1 MRSVRNFVISGLSA
15 GLVSTL
21 VVAPE
26 ASAAGRA
33 ATPANDPAQT
43 TCVVEGPDILEANA
57 QPCGTL
63 AVGAPGIPTAVR
75 TRVTGP
81 DSIRLRWQAP
91 TGRRARTY
99 SVYAFTGTEGTLVCK
114 VNRLR
119 CTASNL
125 EVDEEYVFYVVASN
139 KAGSG
144 AASVTPPVYLPADAS
159 PDGFR

>member
-1 MRSVRNFVISGLSA
+1 MPVLA
-15 GLVSTL
+15 GLAIALAGSLAPQAVASTDT
-21 VVAPE
+21 ARP
-26 ASAAGRA
+26 
-33 ATPANDPAQT
+33 ATDPAQA
-43 TCVVEGPDILEANA
+43 TCVVEGPDILEATA

-63 AVGAPGIPTAVR
+63 AADAPGLPTAVR

-81 DSIRLRWQAP
+81 DSIKVRWQAP
-91 TGRRARTY
+91 TGKKARTY

-125 EVDEEYVFYVVASN
+125 EVDKEYVFYVVAGN
-139 KAGSG
+139 RTGSG
-144 AASVTPPVYLPADAS
+144 AAAVTAPVYLPADAS